1 MRRYLSACY
10 THSSGPGVFTAILY
24 DKFLE
29 NIYHNDL
36 QPIVSAAQN
45 AIEKG
50 MEESSRWHQPG
61 WGGEGGLLG

>member
-1 MRRYLSACY
+1 M
-10 THSSGPGVFTAILY
+10 HSGGPSVFTAILY

-45 AIEKG
+45 AIEKA
-50 MEESSRWHQPG
+50 
-61 WGGEGGLLG
+61 